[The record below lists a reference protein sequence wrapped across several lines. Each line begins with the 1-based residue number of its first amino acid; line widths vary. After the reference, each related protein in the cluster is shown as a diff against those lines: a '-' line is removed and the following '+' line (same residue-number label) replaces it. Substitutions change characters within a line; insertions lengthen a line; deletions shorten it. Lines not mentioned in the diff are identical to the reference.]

1 LLVRRGAIY
10 TGDVLVEVG
19 GSGYAPDEVHARTM
33 AFTTLTMYQLFHAY
47 NCRSKRGSVFSGF
60 FGNKWLLVAIVFSL
74 GAHFLVIYDPF
85 LQTAFH
91 TVGLSAFDWLVATSV
106 SASLLFAWSWRSC
119 CLTGSTLSVGS
130 MKNGSV
136 SGNTVPNFAPAVT
149 MMRAQQRLS
158 CASASLRSKARPT
171 APTQIAELS
180 NLINE
185 SVG

>member
-60 FGNKWLLVAIVFSL
+60 FANKWLLVAIVFSL
-74 GAHFLVIYDPF
+74 GATFLVIYVPF

-91 TVGLSAFDWLVATSV
+91 TVELSAFDWLVATSV
-106 SASLLFAWSWRSC
+106 SASLLFAMELAKLLLR
-119 CLTGSTLSVGS
+119 
-130 MKNGSV
+130 
-136 SGNTVPNFAPAVT
+136 
-149 MMRAQQRLS
+149 RRDQR
-158 CASASLRSKARPT
+158 
-171 APTQIAELS
+171 
-180 NLINE
+180 
-185 SVG
+185 